1 MSVTA
6 LEGEKHLQESMKL
19 EAEGYYELFQIR
31 LKPRGFPEQYLF
43 LTGRKEVDWQGKHW
57 ELIPC
62 TLTGYGQQSSG
73 EQTRPKFT
81 VVNPGGLFSK
91 YVHQGWTDNA
101 EVTRYRVLRSHLE
114 ANINSYDKHVW
125 RISKPLAVSNAT
137 VTFELR
143 GAMDGQ
149 MFYLPARA
157 FFPPEF
163 PHVSL

>member
-1 MSVTA
+1 MSVSELGGQTH
-6 LEGEKHLQESMKL
+6 LEESMKL
-19 EAEGYYELFQIR
+19 EALGYYELFAIKM
-31 LKPRGFPEQYLF
+31 KPRGFPEQNLF

-57 ELIPC
+57 EQIPC
-62 TLTGYGQQSSG
+62 SLVGYGQQSSG
-73 EQTRPKFT
+73 EQNRPKLT

-91 YVHQGWTDNA
+91 YVHEGWTDNA
-101 EVTRYRVLRSHLE
+101 EVTRYRVLTVHLD
-114 ANINSYDKHVW
+114 ANVNSYVKHVW
-125 RISKPLAVSNAT
+125 RVSKPLSVNNST

-149 MFYLPARA
+149 SFYLPARA